1 VAFFISGDPMTLKL
15 YDTWERRLRPFAP
28 LEPGRAG
35 LYACGPT
42 VYDHAHIGNLRT
54 YLFGDTL
61 RRVLRL
67 NGIEVRH
74 VVNITDVG
82 HLTSD
87 ADLGEDKMEKGSRR
101 TGRSAWDIA
110 AFYTD
115 AFQRDLERLR
125 ILPPTVWARATD
137 HIPEQIAFIQDIERA
152 GFTYRTADGIYFD
165 TTRLERY
172 GHLARLDIA
181 GLQAGHRVD
190 PGEKRSPTD
199 FALWKFSGAEQRQ
212 MEWDSPWGRGFPGWH
227 IECSAM
233 STRYLG
239 ALFDIHIGGED
250 HVPVHHS
257 NEIAQHEACHG
268 HPPARYWLH
277 GAFLRLQDSEKTS
290 DKMSK
295 SDGSF
300 IRLESLVERGFDPLA
315 YRYLALTAHYRSKL
329 VFSWTALEAAQTAL
343 GRLRL
348 ACHGLPSGGV
358 VDPTYRERMLAELND
373 DLNTPR
379 ALALAWEI
387 LKSGLPGAMQKAT
400 LGWLDEVL
408 GLGLDTWRPET
419 HAVPDAVLALVEARR
434 QARLDKRW
442 ADADALRTAIED
454 QGFIVRDTAEA
465 SFAAPKAATLPV
477 TD

>member
-1 VAFFISGDPMTLKL
+1 MALNL
-15 YDTWERRLRPFAP
+15 YDTYERRLRPFES

-42 VYDHAHIGNLRT
+42 VYDYAHIGNLRT
-54 YLFGDTL
+54 YLFGDLL
-61 RRVLRL
+61 RRVLQL
-67 NGIEVRH
+67 NGYKVEH

-110 AFYTD
+110 AYYTA

-137 HIPEQIAFIQDIERA
+137 HIPEQIAFIADIERK
-152 GFTYRTADGIYFD
+152 GFAYRLADGIYFD
-165 TTRLERY
+165 TARLERY

-181 GLQAGHRVD
+181 GLRAGHRVD
-190 PGEKRSPTD
+190 LGDKRAPTD
-199 FALWKFSGAEQRQ
+199 FALWKFSGDGEKRQ

-277 GAFLRLQDSEKTS
+277 GAFLRLADSE
-290 DKMSK
+290 KMSK
-295 SDGSF
+295 SDGGF
-300 IRLESLVERGFDPLA
+300 IRLDSLVERGFDPLA

-343 GRLRL
+343 GRLRR
-348 ACHGLPSGGV
+348 AYVELPDGGSP
-358 VDPTYRERMLAELND
+358 DPAYRQRMLAELND

-379 ALALAWEI
+379 ALALAWEV
-387 LKSGLPGAMQKAT
+387 LKSPLPGCVQKAT
-400 LGWLDEVL
+400 LGWLDQVL
-408 GLGLDTWRPET
+408 GLGLDAWTPEV
-419 HAVPDAVLALVEARR
+419 HPVPAPVRELVEARQR
-434 QARLDKRW
+434 ARLEKRW
-442 ADADALRTAIED
+442 ADADALRAAIEAT
-454 QGFIVRDTAEA
+454 GFSVCDTAA
-465 SFAAPKAATLPV
+465 GPVAAPSTS
-477 TD
+477 

>member
-1 VAFFISGDPMTLKL
+1 MSLTL
-15 YDTWERRLRPFAP
+15 YDTYERRLRPFDA
-28 LEPGRAG
+28 LHPGRAG

-42 VYDHAHIGNLRT
+42 VYDYAHIGNLRT

-61 RRVLRL
+61 RRVLQL
-67 NGIEVRH
+67 NGYEVKH

-87 ADLGEDKMEKGSRR
+87 ADAGEDKMEKGSRR
-101 TGRSAWDIA
+101 TGRTAWDIA
-110 AFYTD
+110 AYYTA

-137 HIPEQIAFIQDIERA
+137 HIPEQIAFIAGIERQ

-165 TTRLERY
+165 TARLERY

-181 GLQAGHRVD
+181 GLRAGHRVGLGD
-190 PGEKRSPTD
+190 KRSPTD
-199 FALWKFSGAEQRQ
+199 FALWKFSGDEQRQ

-277 GAFLRLQDSEKTS
+277 GSFLRLPDS

-300 IRLESLVERGFDPLA
+300 IRLESLVERGVDPLA
-315 YRYLALTAHYRSKL
+315 YRYLVLTAHYRSKL
-329 VFSWTALEAAQTAL
+329 VFSWEALEAAQTAL
-343 GRLRL
+343 GRLRR
-348 ACHGLPSGGV
+348 AYYALPPGGAA
-358 VDPTYRERMLAELND
+358 DPAYRERMLAELND

-379 ALALAWEI
+379 ALALAWEV
-387 LKSGLPGAMQKAT
+387 LKSALPDAVQKAT

-408 GLGLDTWRPET
+408 GLGLDAWRPEA
-419 HAVPDAVLALVEARR
+419 HAVPDAVRALVEARQ
-434 QARLDKRW
+434 QARLEKRW
-442 ADADALRTAIED
+442 ADADALRIEIEAR
-454 QGFIVRDTAEA
+454 GFTVRDTVGGAVT
-465 SFAAPKAATLPV
+465 APVVCSSARL

>member
-1 VAFFISGDPMTLKL
+1 L
-15 YDTWERRLRPFAP
+15 YDTYERRLRPFDA

-42 VYDHAHIGNLRT
+42 VYDYAHIGNLRT

-61 RRVLRL
+61 RRVLQM
-67 NGIEVRH
+67 NGYVVDH

-87 ADLGEDKMEKGSRR
+87 ADSGEDKMEKGSRR
-101 TGRSAWDIA
+101 TGRTAWDIA
-110 AFYTD
+110 AFYTE
-115 AFQRDLERLR
+115 AFERDLERLH
-125 ILPPTVWARATD
+125 ILPPTIWARATD
-137 HIPEQIAFIQDIERA
+137 HIPEQIAFIADIERK
-152 GFTYRTADGIYFD
+152 GFTYRLADGIYFD
-165 TTRLERY
+165 TARLERY

-181 GLQAGHRVD
+181 GLRAGHRVD
-190 PGEKRSPTD
+190 VGDKRSPTD
-199 FALWKFSGAEQRQ
+199 FALWKFSGNGNGQEQRQ

-277 GAFLRLQDSEKTS
+277 GSFLRLQNS

-300 IRLESLVERGFDPLA
+300 IRLDSLLERGVDPLA
-315 YRYLALTAHYRSKL
+315 YRYLVLTAHYRSKL
-329 VFSWTALEAAQTAL
+329 VFSWTALEGAQTAL
-343 GRLRL
+343 GRLRR
-348 ACHGLPSGGV
+348 AYFELPGGSTP
-358 VDPTYRERMLAELND
+358 DPVYRERMLAELND

-379 ALALAWEI
+379 ALALAWEV
-387 LKSGLPGAMQKAT
+387 LKSALPGSVQKAT
-400 LGWLDEVL
+400 LGWLDEAL
-408 GLGLDTWRPET
+408 GLGLDVWQPEER
-419 HAVPDAVLALVEARR
+419 ALPDAVHALMEAR
-434 QARLDKRW
+434 QLARLEERW
-442 ADADALRTAIED
+442 ADADALRAKINVA
-454 QGFIVRDTAEA
+454 GFRVRDTA
-465 SFAAPKAATLPV
+465 TGPV
-477 TD
+477 ADPY

>member
-1 VAFFISGDPMTLKL
+1 MSLTL
-15 YDTWERRLRPFAP
+15 YDTYERRLRPFDA
-28 LEPGRAG
+28 LNPGRAG

-42 VYDHAHIGNLRT
+42 VYDYAHIGNLRT

-61 RRVLRL
+61 RRVLQL
-67 NGIEVRH
+67 NGYAVTH

-87 ADLGEDKMEKGSRR
+87 ADSGEDKMEKGSRR
-101 TGRSAWDIA
+101 TGRTAWDIA
-110 AFYTD
+110 AFYLD
-115 AFQRDLERLR
+115 AFQRDLERLH

-137 HIPEQIAFIQDIERA
+137 HIPEQIDFIAEIERR
-152 GFTYRTADGIYFD
+152 GFAYRLADGIYFD
-165 TTRLERY
+165 TARLERY

-181 GLQAGHRVD
+181 GLRAGHRVD
-190 PGEKRSPTD
+190 LGDKRAPTD
-199 FALWKFSGAEQRQ
+199 FALWKFSGAGEQRQ

-233 STRYLG
+233 SSRYLG

-277 GAFLRLQDSEKTS
+277 GAFLRLQDS

-300 IRLESLVERGFDPLA
+300 LRLDSLIERGFEPLA
-315 YRYLALTAHYRSKL
+315 YRYLVLTAHYRSKL
-329 VFSWTALEAAQTAL
+329 VFSWDALAAAQTAL

-348 ACHGLPSGGV
+348 AYHRLPAGGAP
-358 VDPTYRERMLAELND
+358 DPAYRERMLAELNG

-379 ALALAWEI
+379 ALALAWEV
-387 LKSGLPGAMQKAT
+387 LKSALPGAVQKAT

-408 GLGLDTWRPET
+408 GLELGAQAPDTRALP
-419 HAVPDAVLALVEARR
+419 AAIQKLVEARQ
-434 QARLDKRW
+434 QARAEKRW
-442 ADADALRTAIED
+442 ADADALRAAIED
-454 QGFIVRDTAEA
+454 AGFVVQDARATAASEKGLSVR
-465 SFAAPKAATLPV
+465 
-477 TD
+477 

>member
-1 VAFFISGDPMTLKL
+1 MTSLTL
-15 YDTWERRLRPFAP
+15 YDTYERRLRPFEA
-28 LEPGRAG
+28 LQPGRAG

-42 VYDHAHIGNLRT
+42 VYDYAHIGNLRT
-54 YLFGDTL
+54 YLFGDIL
-61 RRVLRL
+61 RRVLQL
-67 NGIEVRH
+67 NGYTVEH

-87 ADLGEDKMEKGSRR
+87 ADSGEDKMEKGSRR
-101 TGRSAWDIA
+101 TGRTAWDIA
-110 AFYTD
+110 AFYTA
-115 AFQRDLERLR
+115 AFQQDLERLR

-137 HIPEQIAFIQDIERA
+137 HIPEQIAFIAEIERR
-152 GFTYRTADGIYFD
+152 GFTYRTSDGIYFD

-172 GHLARLDIA
+172 GHLARLDID

-190 PGEKRSPTD
+190 LGEKRASTD
-199 FALWKFSGAEQRQ
+199 FALWKFSGNLGGETRRQ

-277 GAFLRLQDSEKTS
+277 GAFLRLQGG

-295 SDGSF
+295 SDGGF
-300 IRLESLVERGFDPLA
+300 IRLDSLVERGFDPLA

-329 VFSWTALEAAQTAL
+329 VFSWEALEAAQTAL
-343 GRLRL
+343 GRLRR
-348 ACHGLPSGGV
+348 AYVELPSSGV
-358 VDPTYRERMLAELND
+358 VDPAYQERMLAELND

-379 ALALAWEI
+379 ALALAWEV
-387 LKSGLPGAMQKAT
+387 LKSALPGAVQKAT
-400 LGWLDEVL
+400 LGWLDQVL
-408 GLGLDTWRPET
+408 GLGLDAWTPEV
-419 HAVPDAVLALVEARR
+419 HVVPADVQKLVEARQR
-434 QARLDKRW
+434 ARTEKRW
-442 ADADALRTAIED
+442 ADADALRAAIEAA
-454 QGFIVRDTAEA
+454 GFTVRDTAA
-465 SFAAPKAATLPV
+465 GPV
-477 TD
+477 AEPR

>member
-1 VAFFISGDPMTLKL
+1 MSLTL
-15 YDTWERRLRPFAP
+15 YDTYERRLRPFDA
-28 LEPGRAG
+28 LHPGRAG

-42 VYDHAHIGNLRT
+42 VYDYAHIGNLRT

-67 NGIEVRH
+67 NGYEVRH

-82 HLTSD
+82 HLSSD
-87 ADLGEDKMEKGSRR
+87 ADTGEDKMEKGSRR
-101 TGRSAWDIA
+101 TGRTAWDIA
-110 AFYTD
+110 AFYTE
-115 AFQRDLERLR
+115 AFERDLERLR
-125 ILPPTVWARATD
+125 ILPPTIWARATE
-137 HIPEQIAFIQDIERA
+137 HIPEQIAFIAGIERA

-165 TTRLERY
+165 TARLERY

-181 GLQAGHRVD
+181 GLRAGHRVELGD
-190 PGEKRSPTD
+190 KRSPTD
-199 FALWKFSGAEQRQ
+199 FALWKFSGDEQRQ

-277 GAFLRLQDSEKTS
+277 GSFLRLQSSENMS

-300 IRLESLVERGFDPLA
+300 IRLETLLERGFDPLA
-315 YRYLALTAHYRSKL
+315 YRYLVLTAHYRSKL
-329 VFSWTALEAAQTAL
+329 VFSWEALEAAQTAL

-348 ACHGLPSGGV
+348 AYHRLPLGGAP
-358 VDPTYRERMLAELND
+358 DPAYRERMLAELND

-379 ALALAWEI
+379 ALALAWEL
-387 LKSGLPGAMQKAT
+387 LKSDLPGDVQKAT

-408 GLGLDTWRPET
+408 GLGLDAWAPKV
-419 HAVPDAVLALVEARR
+419 HAVPLAVLELVEARQ
-434 QARLDKRW
+434 QARRDKRW
-442 ADADALRTAIED
+442 ADADALRAAIEAA
-454 QGFIVRDTAEA
+454 GFSVCDTAA
-465 SFAAPKAATLPV
+465 GPVAAPAG
-477 TD
+477 

>member
-1 VAFFISGDPMTLKL
+1 MELKL
-15 YDTWERRLRPFAP
+15 YDTYERRLRPFEA
-28 LEPGRAG
+28 LQPGRAG

-42 VYDHAHIGNLRT
+42 VYDYAHIGNLRT

-61 RRVLRL
+61 RRVLQL
-67 NGIEVRH
+67 NGYEVEH

-87 ADLGEDKMEKGSRR
+87 ADTGEDKMEKGSRR
-101 TGRSAWDIA
+101 TGRTAWDIA
-110 AFYTD
+110 AYYTE

-137 HIPEQIAFIQDIERA
+137 HIPEQIAFIADIERK

-165 TTRLERY
+165 TARLERY

-181 GLQAGHRVD
+181 GLRAGHRVD
-190 PGEKRSPTD
+190 LGDKRAPTD
-199 FALWKFSGAEQRQ
+199 FALWKFSGSGSGEEQRQ

-277 GAFLRLQDSEKTS
+277 GAFLRLQDS

-300 IRLESLVERGFDPLA
+300 LRLDSLLERGFDPLA

-343 GRLRL
+343 GRLRR
-348 ACHGLPSGGV
+348 AYRQLPSGGTPDHAV
-358 VDPTYRERMLAELND
+358 QEQMLAELND

-379 ALALAWEI
+379 ALALAWEL
-387 LKSGLPGAMQKAT
+387 LKSGLPDEVQKAT
-400 LGWLDEVL
+400 LGWLDQVL
-408 GLGLDTWRPET
+408 GLGLDAWAPEV
-419 HAVPDAVLALVEARR
+419 HAVPAAVQALMEARQ
-434 QARLDKRW
+434 QARAEKRW
-442 ADADALRTAIED
+442 ADADGLRAAIEAA
-454 QGFIVRDTAEA
+454 GFAVRDTAA
-465 SFAAPKAATLPV
+465 GPV
-477 TD
+477 AEPLSR